1 MPAKQAGGG
10 DLPEPAGTEHIMT
23 KNNNHLTAEF
33 LVSEKAA
40 KSVKAGHPWIYGE
53 EVREVRGGYENGGI
67 VSVLSAKGKW
77 LGAGFV
83 NDASKIRVR
92 LISRNR
98 NDVFDEAFFRR
109 RIAYALDYRLTVMG
123 EDVSA
128 CRLIFG
134 EADQFPGLTVD
145 RFEDVLV
152 TEVLSLGCE
161 VRKEMIYRLLLEEL
175 AVRGVKISVLYERSD
190 APVREKEGLA
200 PQTGYYAAPGLETE
214 ASGHVTITENGI
226 LYDVDYVNGQK
237 TGFFLDQKY
246 NRRLVARLAKGKTVL
261 DCCTHTGAFALNAA
275 KGGAKSVT
283 ALDVS
288 AEALTQAAKNA
299 ALNGLSERI
308 EWIRSDIFDYLD
320 KLTAGPRGQ
329 FDLIILDPPAFTK
342 SRETAQAAFRGYK
355 EINKRAM
362 QALPRGGILVTC
374 SCSHFMTDE
383 MFREMLREAARDVN
397 VSLRQIEGRRQ
408 APDHPIL
415 WGVPETE
422 YLKLYALQVV

>member
-1 MPAKQAGGG
+1 MA
-10 DLPEPAGTEHIMT
+10 E
-23 KNNNHLTAEF
+23 LT
-33 LVSEKAA
+33 VSEKAV
-40 KSVKAGHPWIYGE
+40 KSIRAGHPWVYGE
-53 EVREVRGGYENGGI
+53 EVRAVNGAYKNGDI
-67 VSVLSAKGKW
+67 VSVMNAKGKW

-92 LISRNR
+92 LISRNK
-98 NDVFDEAFFRR
+98 NDRFDEAFFRR
-109 RIAYALDYRLTVMG
+109 RIAYALDYRQSVMG
-123 EDVSA
+123 EDWNA

-134 EADQFPGLTVD
+134 EADHFPGLTVD

-152 TEVLSLGCE
+152 TEVLSLGCDI
-161 VRKEMIYRLLLEEL
+161 RKELLYRLLLEEL
-175 AVRGVKISVLYERSD
+175 TARGVTIRVLYERSD

-200 PQTGYYAAPGLETE
+200 PFAGYFAAPGVETE
-214 ASGHVTITENGI
+214 GSGHIILTENG
-226 LYDVDYVNGQK
+226 LRYDVDYINGQK

-246 NRRLVARLAKGKTVL
+246 NRRLAGRLAAGKKVL

-275 KGGAKSVT
+275 AGGAESVT

-288 AEALTQAAKNA
+288 AEALAQAAKNA
-299 ALNGLSERI
+299 VLNGLSDKVQF
-308 EWIRSDIFDYLD
+308 IRADVFDYLD
-320 KLTAGPRGQ
+320 QLAAGPRGQ
-329 FDLIILDPPAFTK
+329 FDFIILDPPAFTK

-355 EINKRAM
+355 DINKRAM
-362 QALPRGGILVTC
+362 QALPRGGLLITC

-397 VSLRQIEGRRQ
+397 VSLRQIEARRQ

-422 YLKLYALQVV
+422 YLKLYALQIV